1 LYPHQGKQLQK
12 LVDKGLA
19 GSISGLDV
27 AVIPDADGFGW
38 QALPQFT
45 QLQTLNCCLWKLT
58 EGHMRIIGR
67 LSELRNLDLGYTEI
81 DDAAAMHL
89 AGLTQLTHL
98 NLTSTQVTPKLFPIL
113 TGLSHLQE
121 LRISSENL
129 EYKDLAI
136 LQKQLP
142 NCRIKHLIALES
154 QDIQ

>member
-1 LYPHQGKQLQK
+1 
-12 LVDKGLA
+12 
-19 GSISGLDV
+19 
-27 AVIPDADGFGW
+27 
-38 QALPQFT
+38 
-45 QLQTLNCCLWKLT
+45 
-58 EGHMRIIGR
+58 M
-67 LSELRNLDLGYTEI
+67 RNLDLGYTEI